1 LKIVVIF
8 FNLWYVI
15 ILPGSIHKTPGKG
28 GFAMATGLTKIN
40 IELPR
45 DIIFAMRG
53 HKKIVDIKKKLKTS
67 LAIILFQEGSISLG
81 KAAELAEMDRVKFI
95 KLLKEYDLPAYEY
108 SEEDFEKDRQAIS
121 EYLEMSQQ

>member
-1 LKIVVIF
+1 
-8 FNLWYVI
+8 
-15 ILPGSIHKTPGKG
+15 
-28 GFAMATGLTKIN
+28 MATGLTKIN

-53 HKKIVDIKKKLKTS
+53 HKKIADIKKKLKTS

-81 KAAELAEMDRVKFI
+81 KAAELAEMNRVRFI

-108 SEEDFEKDRQAIS
+108 TGEDFDVSRPLTK
-121 EYLEMSQQ
+121 L